1 MENLEMNLNL
11 DFDIKKHKANVI
23 KVVGVGGG
31 GGNAVNYMYQK
42 GIKDVDFVIVN
53 TDAQD
58 LRKSPIPIKIQIGRE
73 LTEGLGAG
81 AIPEIGR
88 KAAEEDLESLKKVLE
103 DNTKMIF
110 ITAGMGGGTGTGA
123 APVIAKLA
131 REMGILTVGI
141 VTSPFEFEG
150 RKRLKH
156 AEEGI
161 EELRQYVDS
170 LIIINNNKLREVF
183 GNLKY
188 HEAFAKSDEIL
199 AKAASS
205 ISEVITL
212 NYKVNVDFRDVR
224 TVLEN
229 SGTAIMGSA
238 TASGENRAQKV
249 IEAALDSPLLND
261 NKIVGAK
268 NVLLLIVSGSEEIT
282 LDEMS
287 EINYYVQNEAGNTAD
302 IILGI
307 GTDERLN
314 DEIGVTIIA
323 TGFPNDQQDIIANT
337 KPDRKVHFITKEREI
352 VNPPEMEITKP
363 HEEENDMDEHK
374 LIIDEYGNKQLI
386 LDFDDETRNIVAEE
400 KFQIDN
406 PYEFKNTHDNIQD
419 NQQVLFDE
427 FSMDIEEESKPESE
441 EERKVYKLDDYRED
455 QVEETF
461 SQDEKL
467 IENENDIEKEE
478 RISEPVLKSQL
489 TNNEKEI
496 VEENSIN
503 LDELGD
509 ITELPFEKALEL
521 TQKRKSN
528 LRKYVDTIPF
538 DEDDTPAYE
547 KQGIHIDTTPKSE
560 QSVSKME
567 FNGEDFRISDSN
579 SFLFDNVD

>member
-1 MENLEMNLNL
+1 MENLDMNINL

-23 KVVGVGGG
+23 KVIGVGGG

-58 LRKSPIPIKIQIGRE
+58 LRKSPIPIKIQIGRD

-88 KAAEEDLESLKKVLE
+88 KAAEEDLDSIRKVLE

-131 REMGILTVGI
+131 KDMGILTVGI

-150 RKRLKH
+150 RKRLQH

-161 EELRQYVDS
+161 EELRKYVDS

-188 HEAFAKSDEIL
+188 HEAFAKSDEVL
-199 AKAASS
+199 ARAASS

-229 SGTAIMGSA
+229 SGTSIMGSA
-238 TASGENRAQKV
+238 TASGENRAKKV

-261 NKIVGAK
+261 NKIAGAK

-287 EINYYVQNEAGNTAD
+287 EINYFVQNEAGNTAD

-307 GTDERLN
+307 GTDERLG

-323 TGFPNDQQDIIANT
+323 TGFPKDQQDMLANT
-337 KPDRKVHFITKEREI
+337 KPDRKVHYISKETQVETS
-352 VNPPEMEITKP
+352 PEMEITSPEPEEYVTDQP
-363 HEEENDMDEHK
+363 H
-374 LIIDEYGNKQLI
+374 IIDEYGHKQLV
-386 LDFDDETRNIVAEE
+386 LDFDDEPEMVQERHFELKNPYEETTKTQEQPKLFQDEIINDKKNENSDTNKIVYKLNDFMDDEEDFVVKENKEVAEE
-400 KFQIDN
+400 SIK
-406 PYEFKNTHDNIQD
+406 
-419 NQQVLFDE
+419 
-427 FSMDIEEESKPESE
+427 
-441 EERKVYKLDDYRED
+441 
-455 QVEETF
+455 
-461 SQDEKL
+461 
-467 IENENDIEKEE
+467 
-478 RISEPVLKSQL
+478 EPVLKK
-489 TNNEKEI
+489 NPVEKPEI
-496 VEENSIN
+496 VSEPE
-503 LDELGD
+503 LFYDED
-509 ITELPFEKALEL
+509 TVDPTELPFEKALEL
-521 TQKRKSN
+521 SKKRKDN
-528 LRKYVDTIPF
+528 LRKYVDNIPI
-538 DEDDTPAYE
+538 DEDEPAYA
-547 KQGIHIDTTPKSE
+547 KQGITIDTTPKSDK
-560 QSVSKME
+560 SVSKVE
-567 FNGEDFRISDSN
+567 FNGNDDFRISDSN

>member
-1 MENLEMNLNL
+1 MENLDMNINL

-23 KVVGVGGG
+23 KVIGVGGG

-58 LRKSPIPIKIQIGRE
+58 LRKSPIPIKIQIGRD

-88 KAAEEDLESLKKVLE
+88 KAAEEDLDSIRKVLE

-131 REMGILTVGI
+131 KDMGILTVGI

-150 RKRLKH
+150 RKRLQH

-161 EELRQYVDS
+161 EELRKYVDS

-188 HEAFAKSDEIL
+188 HEAFAKSDEVL
-199 AKAASS
+199 ARAASS

-229 SGTAIMGSA
+229 SGTSIMGSA
-238 TASGENRAQKV
+238 TASGENRAKKV

-261 NKIVGAK
+261 NKIAGAK

-287 EINYYVQNEAGNTAD
+287 EINYFVQNEAGNTAD

-307 GTDERLN
+307 GTDERLG

-323 TGFPNDQQDIIANT
+323 TGFPKDQQDMLANT
-337 KPDRKVHFITKEREI
+337 KPDRKVHYISKETQVETL
-352 VNPPEMEITKP
+352 PEMEITSPEPEEFVTDQP
-363 HEEENDMDEHK
+363 H
-374 LIIDEYGNKQLI
+374 IIDEYGHKQLV
-386 LDFDDETRNIVAEE
+386 LDFDDEPETVQENHFELKNPYEEISKTQKQPQLFQDEIINDKKNKNSDTNKIVYKLNDFMDDEEDLVVKENKEVAEE
-400 KFQIDN
+400 PIKEPILKKN
-406 PYEFKNTHDNIQD
+406 PVE
-419 NQQVLFDE
+419 
-427 FSMDIEEESKPESE
+427 KPEI
-441 EERKVYKLDDYRED
+441 V
-455 QVEETF
+455 
-461 SQDEKL
+461 
-467 IENENDIEKEE
+467 
-478 RISEPVLKSQL
+478 SEPELFY
-489 TNNEKEI
+489 
-496 VEENSIN
+496 
-503 LDELGD
+503 DED
-509 ITELPFEKALEL
+509 AVDPTELPFEKALEL
-521 TQKRKSN
+521 SKKRKDN
-528 LRKYVDTIPF
+528 LRKYVDDISF
-538 DEDDTPAYE
+538 DEDEPAYA
-547 KQGIHIDTTPKSE
+547 KQGITIDTTPKSDK
-560 QSVSKME
+560 SVSKVE
-567 FNGEDFRISDSN
+567 FNRNDDFRISDSN

>member
-1 MENLEMNLNL
+1 MENLDMNINL

-23 KVVGVGGG
+23 KVIGVGGG

-58 LRKSPIPIKIQIGRE
+58 LRKSPIPIKIQIGRD

-88 KAAEEDLESLKKVLE
+88 KAAEEDLDSIRKVLE

-131 REMGILTVGI
+131 KDMGILTVGI

-150 RKRLKH
+150 RKRLQH

-161 EELRQYVDS
+161 EELRKYVDS

-188 HEAFAKSDEIL
+188 HEAFAKSDEVL
-199 AKAASS
+199 ARAASS

-229 SGTAIMGSA
+229 SGTSIMGSA
-238 TASGENRAQKV
+238 TASGENRAKKV

-261 NKIVGAK
+261 NKIAGAK

-287 EINYYVQNEAGNTAD
+287 EINYFVQNEAGNTAD

-307 GTDERLN
+307 GTDERLG

-323 TGFPNDQQDIIANT
+323 TGFPKDQQDMLANT
-337 KPDRKVHFITKEREI
+337 KPDRKVHYISKETQVETL
-352 VNPPEMEITKP
+352 PEMEITSPEPEEFVTDQP
-363 HEEENDMDEHK
+363 H
-374 LIIDEYGNKQLI
+374 IIDEYGHKQLV
-386 LDFDDETRNIVAEE
+386 LDFDDEPETVQENYFELKNPYEEISKTQKQPQLFQDEIINDKKNKNSDTNKIVYKLNDFMDDEEDLVVKENKEVAEE
-400 KFQIDN
+400 PIKEPILKKN
-406 PYEFKNTHDNIQD
+406 PVE
-419 NQQVLFDE
+419 
-427 FSMDIEEESKPESE
+427 KPEI
-441 EERKVYKLDDYRED
+441 V
-455 QVEETF
+455 
-461 SQDEKL
+461 
-467 IENENDIEKEE
+467 
-478 RISEPVLKSQL
+478 SEPELFY
-489 TNNEKEI
+489 
-496 VEENSIN
+496 
-503 LDELGD
+503 DED
-509 ITELPFEKALEL
+509 AVDPTELPFEKALEL
-521 TQKRKSN
+521 SKKRKDN
-528 LRKYVDTIPF
+528 LRKYVDDISF
-538 DEDDTPAYE
+538 DEDEPAYA
-547 KQGIHIDTTPKSE
+547 KQGITIDTTPKSDK
-560 QSVSKME
+560 SVSKVE
-567 FNGEDFRISDSN
+567 FNRNDDFRISDSN